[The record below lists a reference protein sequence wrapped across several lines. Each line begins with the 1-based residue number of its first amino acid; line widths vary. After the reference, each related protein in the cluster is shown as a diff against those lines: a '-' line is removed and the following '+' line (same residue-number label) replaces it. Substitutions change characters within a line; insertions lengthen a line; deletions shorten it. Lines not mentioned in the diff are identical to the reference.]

1 MASARDLYK
10 LLKKSMIIY
19 PTVNPI
25 TPSSVV
31 SLGKIQ

>member
-1 MASARDLYK
+1 
-10 LLKKSMIIY
+10 MIIY